1 MPKAKVANP
10 VRPTKYTHHLNV
22 GADTVKRSLTT
33 MMEEGKCSQ
42 EEHDLVWWYFN
53 YSKDQG
59 FSLAKCAEELGY
71 ADQTTPYR
79 VFNGSYEANLS
90 NFCHKIQTYKRVAD
104 ERASYKQAFFVETTV
119 SKKVFQV
126 CHAARISQTVAWI
139 FGDSQIGKTVA
150 LEEYTRRNNH
160 GQTVYVRLP
169 ASAGVQLLA
178 KEIARACH
186 VSPESCFEK
195 IRQRVL
201 TAIDHNM
208 LLIIDELHQVF
219 TSYHEKSQIKVIEFL
234 REIQDRTQCGLVLC
248 GTHVLKREIEEGRLS
263 LVLEQMRR
271 RGTLRL
277 ELPSRPGKK
286 DVAKI
291 AAGFDLP
298 APGDREIA
306 IIREMVATSGLGMY
320 VKFLQAGN
328 SFADRADQ
336 TMTWD
341 HFVDAYSIIKRA
353 SLPSK
358 SEQQDMI

>member
-1 MPKAKVANP
+1 MPSKTNTP
-10 VRPTKYTHHLNV
+10 TRPAKYTHHLNV
-22 GADTVKRSLTT
+22 GADTVKRSLTQW
-33 MMEEGKCSQ
+33 MEDGKCTQ
-42 EEHDLVWWYFN
+42 EQHDLVWWYFN

-59 FSLAKCAEELGY
+59 FDLKKCAEEIGY
-71 ADQTTPYR
+71 ADPTTPYR
-79 VFNGSYEANLS
+79 VFNGTYEANLE
-90 NFCHKIQTYKRVAD
+90 NFCSKVVTYKRIAE
-104 ERASYKQAFFVETTV
+104 ERSSYKQAFFVETTV
-119 SKKVFQV
+119 SKKVFQI

-160 GQTVYVRLP
+160 GQTIYVRLP

-186 VSPESCFEK
+186 VSQDSCFEK
-195 IRQRVL
+195 IRHRVIG
-201 TAIDHNM
+201 AIDHNM

-219 TSYHEKSQIKVIEFL
+219 TSYHAASQIKVIEFL
-234 REIQDRTQCGLVLC
+234 REIHDRTQCGLVLC
-248 GTHVLKREIEEGRLS
+248 GTHVLKREIEEGKLS

-277 ELPSRPGKK
+277 ELSSRPGKR
-286 DVAKI
+286 DVTRI

-298 APGDREIA
+298 PPGDREIV
-306 IIREMVATSGLGMY
+306 IIRDMVCTSGLGMF

-328 SFADRADQ
+328 ALADRAGQ
-336 TMTWD
+336 QMTWD

-353 SLPSK
+353 SRPSK
-358 SEQQDMI
+358 TEQEDML